1 MSGSAGSHLALL
13 SNPFSPLFASRWRGP
28 SMGALSPASSPP
40 PFSVARRKLLWVDLS
55 PDQAGPEGKPDKS
68 LLRLLQSQPEN
79 FGPFVLR
86 VLNGHEVR
94 STATAEVLGHLHP
107 GPSVSLSLLLSAVG
121 FIPLLSSQAPR
132 EKNLLSSHP
141 HSYLH
146 PPIPTAIHP
155 STHLSTHQYAYLP
168 SHLLIR
174 PTNHPSIY
182 PSPCAFIHITV
193 HPFIHP
199 PTHTHT
205 SIPLSIH
212 LLIHPSSY
220 PPTHPQYYWRP
231 ACGRQ
236 HKAVGRELRFYLRR
250 QY

>member
-1 MSGSAGSHLALL
+1 
-13 SNPFSPLFASRWRGP
+13 
-28 SMGALSPASSPP
+28 MGALSPASSPP
-40 PFSVARRKLLWVDLS
+40 PFSVARRKLLRVDLS